1 LQPAQQQPVP
11 VPAQRQ
17 QVLQQQVLQ
26 QQAQQQQALVPAK
39 RQQTLVPALVQ
50 HQKLQQ
56 LQSLFQQARCR
67 LLRHESPSE
76 FQK

>member
-1 LQPAQQQPVP
+1 LQPAQQQPVLEL
-11 VPAQRQ
+11 VP
-17 QVLQQQVLQ
+17 Q

>member
-1 LQPAQQQPVP
+1 L
-11 VPAQRQ
+11 Q
-17 QVLQQQVLQ
+17 QVQQLLVQELVLELEPQ
-26 QQAQQQQALVPAK
+26 QQAQQQQALVP
-39 RQQTLVPALVQ
+39 TLVQ